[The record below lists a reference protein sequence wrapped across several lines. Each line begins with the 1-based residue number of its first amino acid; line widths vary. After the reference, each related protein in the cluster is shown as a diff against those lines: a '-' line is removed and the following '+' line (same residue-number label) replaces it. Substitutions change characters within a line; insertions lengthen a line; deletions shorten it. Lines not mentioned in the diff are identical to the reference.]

1 MVRSV
6 TVARARGRERG
17 GREGISHWVPNGVR
31 RSNGMGPSPLFY
43 SRLLIERG
51 MGERDAMRSPGAL
64 LLRYERPRRRAGVKG
79 DKAR

>member
-1 MVRSV
+1 L
-6 TVARARGRERG
+6 RGRAGASEEG
-17 GREGISHWVPNGVR
+17 GEELAIGCP
-31 RSNGMGPSPLFY
+31 MGYAAPMGWAHPPF

-51 MGERDAMRSPGAL
+51 TGERDAMRSPGAL